1 MGELCL
7 ADDAGEVFEQYHDRI
22 YRYVLRFMRNPGEAE
37 DLTQDIFFRAYCRRD
52 SLRDQQALVAW
63 LYRIAT
69 RVCLDRWRQHT
80 PELSFEG
87 ETGGHLVA
95 AAASPHPSALEIA
108 ERNET
113 SECVQRCLEFL
124 PDSYRAVI
132 ILRELYSLTAAQMA
146 SALGENLTTVKMR
159 LHRARRMLRHVMEC
173 GCAVSN
179 DCHGVPVC
187 QPKSQK

>member
-1 MGELCL
+1 MGEPCP
-7 ADDAGEVFEQYHDRI
+7 ADEAGELFKQYHDRI
-22 YRYVLRFMRNPGEAE
+22 YRYVLRLMRNPGEAE
-37 DLTQDIFFRAYCRRD
+37 DLTQDIFCRAYCRRD

-69 RVCLDRWRQHT
+69 RVCLDRLRQHK
-80 PELSFEG
+80 PEFSLEG
-87 ETGGHLVA
+87 GTDSNPA
-95 AAASPHPSALEIA
+95 AAAICPHPSALEIA

-113 SECVQRCLEFL
+113 SECVQRCLQFL
-124 PDSYRAVI
+124 PDGYRAVI
-132 ILRELYSLTAAQMA
+132 ILCEIYSLTAAQMA
-146 SALGENLTTVKMR
+146 TVLGENLTTVKMR
-159 LHRARRMLRHVMEC
+159 LHRARRMLKRVMEC

>member
-1 MGELCL
+1 MEEACF
-7 ADDAGEVFEQYHDRI
+7 ADDGGLFEQYHDRI
-22 YRYVLRFMRNPGEAE
+22 YRYVLRLMRNPGEAE
-37 DLTQDIFFRAYCRRD
+37 DLTQDIFLRAYCRRD

-69 RVCLDRWRQHT
+69 RVCLDRLRQHT
-80 PELSFEG
+80 PELSLDG
-87 ETGGHLVA
+87 KTRGNVTA

-108 ERNET
+108 ERTET
-113 SECVQRCLEFL
+113 SECVQRCLQFL

-132 ILRELYSLTAAQMA
+132 ILYEINSLTAAQMA
-146 SALGENLTTVKMR
+146 TVLGENLTTVKMR
-159 LHRARRMLRHVMEC
+159 LHRARRLLRHVMEC

-179 DCHGVPVC
+179 DCHGMPVC

>member
-1 MGELCL
+1 MGERCL

-52 SLRDQQALVAW
+52 SLRDRQALVAW

-69 RVCLDRWRQHT
+69 RVCLDRLRQHT
-80 PELSFEG
+80 PELSLEG
-87 ETGGHLVA
+87 ETDGNPIA
-95 AAASPHPSALEIA
+95 AAAYRHPSALEIA

-113 SECVQRCLEFL
+113 SECVQRCLQFL
-124 PDSYRAVI
+124 PDRYRAVI
-132 ILRELYSLTAAQMA
+132 ILCEVYSLSAAQMA
-146 SALGENLTTVKMR
+146 SVLGENLTTVKMR

-179 DCHGVPVC
+179 DCYGVPVC
-187 QPKSQK
+187 HPKSEK